1 MARSAS
7 RGGSPRLNR
16 EINKALVMRAIRRNG
31 PISRADVA
39 RSTGINPNTVSTIV
53 EGYIAEGMVREAG
66 EAPSGGGRP
75 AVLVEIDATGHAVIG
90 LEVGE
95 RSVRATLVDF
105 AGNSIASVS
114 AQPATMKPDQVLASA
129 VDLVAQLRANDRF
142 KKDQLLGV
150 GVAVP
155 GVVSPDG
162 KRVLYSIP
170 LGWTNVPLAD
180 ELAKALKLRVTL
192 TNNSLAISTFHS
204 YFQTRAKLDGILIF
218 IATFHPLPHTG
229 MTNLGCGI
237 ILKGEAYGGHH
248 HMAGEIAIG
257 LPHPLTTAAANG
269 LGKSANMRDL
279 LDKLADKSAESEAV
293 WGAFCRDLT
302 QIVSKGIDLITPDLT
317 LICSDLPE
325 LESLIGNRFRQQ
337 IVSSTV
343 MGQMSALEHG
353 PEQPRVEFET
363 LKLTAAAHGAAL
375 PFLSEFE
382 KVPQLGG

>member
-1 MARSAS
+1 
-7 RGGSPRLNR
+7 
-16 EINKALVMRAIRRNG
+16 MRAIRRHG

-39 RSTGINPNTVSTIV
+39 RATGINPNTVSAIV
-53 EGYIAEGMVREAG
+53 EGYIAGGMVREAG

-75 AVLVEIDATGHAVIG
+75 AVLVEIDATGPAVIG

-105 AGNSIASVS
+105 AGNSIASAS
-114 AQPATMKPDQVLASA
+114 AQPATMKPERVLKSA
-129 VDLVAQLRANDRF
+129 VDMIAQLRASHRVNPDRV
-142 KKDQLLGV
+142 LGL

-180 ELAKALKLRVTL
+180 ELAKATRLRVAL

-204 YFQTRAKLDGILIF
+204 YFQTRARLDGILIF

-237 ILKGEAYGGHH
+237 ILKGEAYSGHH

-257 LPHPLTTAAANG
+257 LPHPLTTASANG
-269 LGKSANMRDL
+269 LEEVSNMRDL
-279 LDKLADKSAESEAV
+279 LDALAERPKEHEAV

-325 LESLIGNRFRQQ
+325 LEALIGNRFHQQ
-337 IVSSTV
+337 IVASTV

-382 KVPQLGG
+382 QVPQLGE